1 MYMNMS
7 HYTIIEQVKGVE
19 NGKNLPQYFIFF
31 NKEYEAFN
39 PLFCF
44 LGTPLLAKEHWFY
57 TMGWV
62 MKILFTSR

>member
-1 MYMNMS
+1 
-7 HYTIIEQVKGVE
+7 VKGVE
-19 NGKNLPQYFIFF
+19 NGKNLPQDFIFF

-62 MKILFTSR
+62 MQILFTRR